1 MATGV
6 YPPQLH
12 PPQWPNMPPPQRRSS
27 VVAPIAACLL
37 VVGLVLAAAIAV
49 VAVTWPDGDVSASA
63 PPPAPTVTVP
73 APTTPSPS
81 VVPSDAAAG
90 RQTCD
95 LAATVVARDNALS
108 AQYKSQGGSTPANV
122 IAYTDAMQ
130 PEYVR
135 LLNGIAPGTSP
146 EIAQAVSDLAV
157 GVLAD
162 LNVLRTRSDDP
173 RLAQLW
179 LSHAVPE
186 YQQACGG

>member
-12 PPQWPNMPPPQRRSS
+12 PPQWPNVPPPQRRSS
-27 VVAPIAACLL
+27 IAGPISCFLL
-37 VVGLVLAAAIAV
+37 VVGLVLAAAITV
-49 VAVTWPDGDVSASA
+49 VAVTWPDGDPSASA

-73 APTTPSPS
+73 APTTTPS
-81 VVPSDAAAG
+81 VVPSDAAG

-135 LLNGIAPGTSP
+135 LLNGIAPGTPP

-162 LNVLRTRSDDP
+162 LDVLRTRSDDP

>member
-37 VVGLVLAAAIAV
+37 VVGLALTAAITV
-49 VAVTWPDGDVSASA
+49 VAVTWPDGDASASA

-73 APTTPSPS
+73 APTPSPPS
-81 VVPSDAAAG
+81 VVPSDAAG

-135 LLNGIAPGTSP
+135 LLNGIAPGTPP